1 MQEQFERLGYLIGE
15 EGFDKLQKAHVA
27 VFGIG
32 GVGSFTVEALAR
44 SGIGKLTLIDFDTVD
59 ITNLNRQI
67 HALHSTVGRMKAEV
81 MAERIYAINPDAVVD
96 VVSEMVTPERLE
108 DFFQSDYDFVVD
120 AIDMVSAK
128 LAIIEKCTR
137 EGIPII
143 SSMGTGNKLDPTQL
157 TLTDIYKTSVCP
169 LARVMRHELKK
180 RGVRALQVVY
190 SPECPLTPVYS
201 EETVKALENTRK
213 KPPGSTGFVPSAA
226 GLILASAV
234 VRTLLTKTA

>member
-1 MQEQFERLGYLIGE
+1 MQLQLQRLGFLLGE
-15 EGFDKLQKAHVA
+15 TGIEKLQNAHVA

-32 GVGSFTVEALAR
+32 GVGSFAVEALAR
-44 SGIGKLTLIDFDTVD
+44 SGVGKLTLIDFDTID

-67 HALHSTVGRMKAEV
+67 HALHSTVGRVKAEV
-81 MAERIYAINPDAVVD
+81 MAERIHAINPDIKVEVIA
-96 VVSEMVTPERLE
+96 EMVTPDSLDR
-108 DFFQSDYDFVVD
+108 FFGASYNYVVD

-128 LAIIEKCTR
+128 IALIEKCTR

-180 RGVRALQVVY
+180 RGVQALKVVY
-190 SPECPLTPVYS
+190 SPELPLTPSYPDAVLK
-201 EETVKALENTRK
+201 TLEHSRK
-213 KPPGSTGFVPSAA
+213 RPPGSTGFVPSAA

-234 VRTLLTKTA
+234 VRELLEIP

>member
-1 MQEQFERLGYLIGE
+1 
-15 EGFDKLQKAHVA
+15 
-27 VFGIG
+27 
-32 GVGSFTVEALAR
+32 
-44 SGIGKLTLIDFDTVD
+44 VD